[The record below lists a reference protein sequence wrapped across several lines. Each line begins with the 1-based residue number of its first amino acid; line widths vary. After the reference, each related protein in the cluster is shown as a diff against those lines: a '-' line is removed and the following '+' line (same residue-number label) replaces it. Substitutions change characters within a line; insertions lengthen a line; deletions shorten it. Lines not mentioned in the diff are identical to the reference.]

1 MSLSPTRATNGNSV
15 HASPAREVARDTPDY
30 QYGRFDA
37 SALHIAHALKQT
49 ELQKAYHRPREK
61 PIDCYLDR
69 DEQTKLE
76 MKHRQEEDD
85 LYRKFSKH
93 REEENRRIR
102 DEIQV
107 LGDV

>member
-1 MSLSPTRATNGNSV
+1 MHFANNSCVKVRISIVKQRHTRIKL
-15 HASPAREVARDTPDY
+15 RI
-30 QYGRFDA
+30 QRFSFQA
-37 SALHIAHALKQT
+37 IAMNNVLMFLLFLCPQ
-49 ELQKAYHRPREK
+49 
-61 PIDCYLDR
+61 DR

-102 DEIQV
+102 EEIQV
-107 LGDV
+107 NDLSTAEHQP

>member
-1 MSLSPTRATNGNSV
+1 MLLLINN
-15 HASPAREVARDTPDY
+15 
-30 QYGRFDA
+30 
-37 SALHIAHALKQT
+37 KQF
-49 ELQKAYHRPREK
+49 LFK
-61 PIDCYLDR
+61 DR

-102 DEIQV
+102 EEIQV
-107 LGDV
+107 CKTYGRY

>member
-1 MSLSPTRATNGNSV
+1 MCL
-15 HASPAREVARDTPDY
+15 
-30 QYGRFDA
+30 
-37 SALHIAHALKQT
+37 
-49 ELQKAYHRPREK
+49 LQ
-61 PIDCYLDR
+61 DR

-102 DEIQV
+102 EEIQASTY
-107 LGDV
+107 LPTTTDYILLCM

>member
-1 MSLSPTRATNGNSV
+1 M
-15 HASPAREVARDTPDY
+15 
-30 QYGRFDA
+30 
-37 SALHIAHALKQT
+37 
-49 ELQKAYHRPREK
+49 LQ
-61 PIDCYLDR
+61 DR

-102 DEIQV
+102 EEIQV
-107 LGDV
+107 IYYCVKTVPDERVGDLKCQKHHLVVISTAN

>member
-1 MSLSPTRATNGNSV
+1 M
-15 HASPAREVARDTPDY
+15 
-30 QYGRFDA
+30 
-37 SALHIAHALKQT
+37 
-49 ELQKAYHRPREK
+49 LQ
-61 PIDCYLDR
+61 DR

-102 DEIQV
+102 EEIQV
-107 LGDV
+107 IYLLFRYPKVKT

>member
-1 MSLSPTRATNGNSV
+1 MIIQSQPHPNPKLTLIKIKYVTYN
-15 HASPAREVARDTPDY
+15 
-30 QYGRFDA
+30 FC
-37 SALHIAHALKQT
+37 
-49 ELQKAYHRPREK
+49 LQ
-61 PIDCYLDR
+61 DR

-102 DEIQV
+102 EEIQV
-107 LGDV
+107 SNKCTNL

>member
-1 MSLSPTRATNGNSV
+1 MKWKIHQILSGSFENHPNKT
-15 HASPAREVARDTPDY
+15 Y
-30 QYGRFDA
+30 F
-37 SALHIAHALKQT
+37 ALFQ
-49 ELQKAYHRPREK
+49 
-61 PIDCYLDR
+61 DR

-102 DEIQV
+102 EEIQV
-107 LGDV
+107 SYTINVSNPKTQ

>member
-1 MSLSPTRATNGNSV
+1 MLLLINKK
-15 HASPAREVARDTPDY
+15 H
-30 QYGRFDA
+30 F
-37 SALHIAHALKQT
+37 LFK
-49 ELQKAYHRPREK
+49 
-61 PIDCYLDR
+61 DR

-102 DEIQV
+102 EEIQV
-107 LGDV
+107 CKTYGRY

>member
-1 MSLSPTRATNGNSV
+1 
-15 HASPAREVARDTPDY
+15 
-30 QYGRFDA
+30 
-37 SALHIAHALKQT
+37 
-49 ELQKAYHRPREK
+49 
-61 PIDCYLDR
+61 
-69 DEQTKLE
+69 

-107 LGDV
+107 YIFSLTDFYTLIYFKYIDLN

>member
-1 MSLSPTRATNGNSV
+1 MS
-15 HASPAREVARDTPDY
+15 
-30 QYGRFDA
+30 Q
-37 SALHIAHALKQT
+37 
-49 ELQKAYHRPREK
+49 
-61 PIDCYLDR
+61 DR

-107 LGDV
+107 GFKLFMQNMCVNNSILRE

>member
-1 MSLSPTRATNGNSV
+1 MIFRYDLARNVISISYSLRA
-15 HASPAREVARDTPDY
+15 
-30 QYGRFDA
+30 RFFLFYIF
-37 SALHIAHALKQT
+37 SKIRFCFQ
-49 ELQKAYHRPREK
+49 
-61 PIDCYLDR
+61 DR

-102 DEIQV
+102 EEIQV
-107 LGDV
+107 INCK

>member
-1 MSLSPTRATNGNSV
+1 MTSECKFKDILL
-15 HASPAREVARDTPDY
+15 PDHLI
-30 QYGRFDA
+30 RCFV
-37 SALHIAHALKQT
+37 L
-49 ELQKAYHRPREK
+49 LQ
-61 PIDCYLDR
+61 DR

-102 DEIQV
+102 EEIQV
-107 LGDV
+107 RNNLI